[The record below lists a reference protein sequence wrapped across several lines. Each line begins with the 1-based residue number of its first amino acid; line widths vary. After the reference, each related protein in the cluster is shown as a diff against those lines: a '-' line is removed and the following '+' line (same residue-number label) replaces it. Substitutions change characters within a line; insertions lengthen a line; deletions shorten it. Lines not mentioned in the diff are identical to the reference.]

1 MIVCN
6 VNNSISHPP
15 HPRRAVTANV
25 PPGAFFIPMA
35 FRYNLSILCLAIV
48 TTSFV
53 FGDASDGSAITD
65 KIAEFRL
72 KSNAHSK
79 YVAELLANPS
89 ESRVLSNQSA
99 DANLEVESGDNYES
113 TNELPVVDLS
123 GHQSPWK
130 VIKEPRNQHRNSEIG
145 EKESHLN
152 QKELDVTMPAL
163 EANQE
168 NASITYD
175 ELYSPKVPQRR
186 IGYYFGPFISAIFP
200 DDSSIRGAGLSGYT
214 SKSGV
219 ATGVRVGNDFGSAR
233 IEGEYAFLTHEISGY
248 SSGAGRNNIHDLK
261 GRLILEKNL
270 GERTD
275 LRLGVG
281 LGVAFV
287 NKSLGLED
295 YNGIGFSYD
304 FLLGWSFRV
313 TESWSLNMDYKHYL
327 TAAHKNYDRLQGH
340 MIEVSAS
347 FDL

>member
-25 PPGAFFIPMA
+25 PPGAFFIPMG
-35 FRYNLSILCLAIV
+35 FHYFLTILCLAIV
-48 TTSFV
+48 SNGLL
-53 FGDASDGSAITD
+53 FGDDSGDPSITD

-89 ESRVLSNQSA
+89 EPSGLVNQTAGAS
-99 DANLEVESGDNYES
+99 LEVESVDNYES
-113 TNELPVVDLS
+113 TVELPVVDLS
-123 GHQSPWK
+123 GDQSPWK
-130 VIKEPRNQHRNSEIG
+130 VIEEPYHQPRNKVIRGQESRL
-145 EKESHLN
+145 EKKQQSQTL
-152 QKELDVTMPAL
+152 LAL

-168 NASITYD
+168 SASITYD

-186 IGYYFGPFISAIFP
+186 IGYYFGPFISAILP
-200 DDSSIRGAGLSGYT
+200 DNSAIRGAGLVDYT
-214 SKSGV
+214 SKPGV
-219 ATGVRVGNDFGSAR
+219 ATGLRVGNDFGSAR
-233 IEGEYAFLTHEISGY
+233 IEGEYAYLTHEISGY
-248 SSGAGRNNIHDLK
+248 NSGSGRNNIHNLI

-270 GERTD
+270 GDRAD
-275 LRLGVG
+275 LRFGFG

-304 FLLGWSFRV
+304 FLLGWCFRT
-313 TESWSLNMDYKHYL
+313 TESWSLNIDYKHYL

-340 MIEVSAS
+340 MIEVSVD